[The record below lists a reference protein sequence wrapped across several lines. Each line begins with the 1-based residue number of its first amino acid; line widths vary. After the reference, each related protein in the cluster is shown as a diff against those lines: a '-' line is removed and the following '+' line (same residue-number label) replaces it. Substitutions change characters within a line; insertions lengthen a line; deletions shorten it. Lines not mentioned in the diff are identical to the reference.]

1 MKLLTY
7 LTCFALSCLA
17 MGHSPERESLFQE
30 DCKAVE
36 AKVVVSEDP
45 DGTHTATVEISR
57 GNKSTAQILFCAKD
71 GKVLNVDKFKVNSL
85 KKMRAGEY
93 FCVVTNAGACSKKIT
108 FTIE

>member
-7 LTCFALSCLA
+7 LTCFALSCLT
-17 MGHSPERESLFQE
+17 MGHTPERESSFQD
-30 DCKAVE
+30 DCKDVE
-36 AKVVVSEDP
+36 AKVVVTQAA
-45 DGTHTATVEISR
+45 DGTHTATVELNR
-57 GNKSTAQILFCAKD
+57 GNKSTADFLFCTKD

-93 FCVVTNAGACSKKIT
+93 FCVVANAGACSKKIS

>member
-17 MGHSPERESLFQE
+17 MGHSPERDSPFQE
-30 DCKAVE
+30 DCKEVE
-36 AKVVVSEDP
+36 AKVVVTKDA

-57 GNKSTAQILFCAKD
+57 GNKSTADILFCSKN
-71 GKVLNVDKFKVNSL
+71 GRLLNVDKLKVNSL
-85 KKMRAGEY
+85 KKLRSGEY
-93 FCVVTNAGACSKKIT
+93 FCVVANAGACTKKIS